1 MKACYLKCQPRVNSQ
16 LMRIIHSSSTLTWF
30 TRHTKGGTATVPW
43 SFSLSWLLW
52 ASHWGRRVRAAVVVR
67 AAESVLLRA
76 EFGEVMRERVHRV
89 IGAQRLRAGQMM
101 KRRRSRRCSD
111 CDGTVASLQAC
122 MHFLKTSKDLNG
134 DILDV
139 KHVLK
144 DF

>member
-1 MKACYLKCQPRVNSQ
+1 M
-16 LMRIIHSSSTLTWF
+16 
-30 TRHTKGGTATVPW
+30 
-43 SFSLSWLLW
+43 
-52 ASHWGRRVRAAVVVR
+52 RAAVVVR

-76 EFGEVMRERVHRV
+76 EFGEVMCERVHRV
-89 IGAQRLRAGQMM
+89 IGAQRLRAGQMRRR
-101 KRRRSRRCSD
+101 RRRSRRRSD

-134 DILDV
+134 EILDV